1 MITVGVF
8 DSGVGGLSVVRQI
21 LRNLPEV
28 HIIYYGD
35 TARVP
40 YGEKSKEELIYLADI
55 VTNYLL
61 GEGAEIII
69 DACNSTSA
77 VALDFLQKKYRV
89 PIMGVIN
96 PGVKGAIKAT
106 RNGRIGIIGTEAT
119 VKSGVHR
126 SLLAALKPDFKL
138 FSQACPG
145 FVPFIEKGDVLSSE
159 IYKLATEYLDP
170 LLRENIDTLILGCT
184 HYPFLEPVLAE
195 ISGTNV
201 KLVDPAVETTADLK
215 KVVAD
220 MISGNN
226 LTKPEH
232 RFIVSGD
239 PDSFKQVANSLP
251 VGIKL
256 KQVESILVK

>member
-77 VALDFLQKKYRV
+77 VALDFCKKYRV

-96 PGVKGAIKAT
+96 
-106 RNGRIGIIGTEAT
+106 R
-119 VKSGVHR
+119 
-126 SLLAALKPDFKL
+126 ALKAPL
-138 FSQACPG
+138 RPH
-145 FVPFIEKGDVLSSE
+145 
-159 IYKLATEYLDP
+159 ATAE
-170 LLRENIDTLILGCT
+170 
-184 HYPFLEPVLAE
+184 LE
-195 ISGTNV
+195 
-201 KLVDPAVETTADLK
+201 
-215 KVVAD
+215 
-220 MISGNN
+220 
-226 LTKPEH
+226 
-232 RFIVSGD
+232 
-239 PDSFKQVANSLP
+239 
-251 VGIKL
+251 
-256 KQVESILVK
+256 

>member
-28 HIIYYGD
+28 RIIYYGD

-40 YGEKSKEELIYLADI
+40 YGEKRKEELIYLADV
-55 VTNYLL
+55 VTGYLL

-77 VALDFLQKKYRV
+77 VALDFLHQKYRV
-89 PIMGVIN
+89 PIIGVIE

-106 RNGRIGIIGTEAT
+106 RNGRIGVIGTEVT
-119 VKSGVHR
+119 VKSQVHK
-126 SLLAALKPDFKL
+126 SLLAALKPGFKL

-145 FVPFIEKGDVLSSE
+145 FVPFIEKGDVSSPE
-159 IYKLATEYLDP
+159 IYKLAIEYLEP
-170 LLRENIDTLILGCT
+170 LLKENIDTLILGCT

-195 ISGTNV
+195 ITNNNV
-201 KLVDPAVETTADLK
+201 ILVDPAVEATAGLREVLANK
-215 KVVAD
+215 
-220 MISGNN
+220 IRENN
-226 LTKPEH
+226 LEQPAH

-239 PDSFKQVANSLP
+239 PESFKQVANFLP
-251 VGIKL
+251 IGIKL
-256 KQVESILVK
+256 KQIESILVK